1 MQLQK
6 KDYME
11 TTEKTIEV
19 LNDLIEI
26 NNDRVAGFEKAIKD
40 LEEPNMDLKAVFE
53 KLAGESRENV
63 GALTGAVSQ
72 AGGEAESGS
81 SASGAIHRAWISVKA
96 TFGGSDRKGILE
108 ECERGEDAIKKA
120 YASAL
125 DPENQLAANYSEM
138 ISQQKAGID
147 AGHDQIKALRDAQ

>member
-1 MQLQK
+1 
-6 KDYME
+6 ME
-11 TTEKTIEV
+11 TTEKSIEV

-26 NNDRVAGFEKAIKD
+26 NNDRVAGFEKAIRD

-63 GALTGAVSQ
+63 SALTGVVSRT
-72 AGGEAESGS
+72 GGEAETGS
-81 SASGAIHRAWISVKA
+81 STTGAIHRAWISVKA
-96 TFGGSDRKGILE
+96 TFGGSDRKSILE

-120 YASAL
+120 YATAL
-125 DPENQLAANYSEM
+125 DPENQLDMASMEM
-138 ISQQKAGID
+138 IIRQKSGID